1 MALPKINEVPKY
13 TTTIPSTGKKV
24 TYRPFLVKEQK
35 ILLIAMESQDDK
47 LIVQAIA
54 DTITACID
62 ENINVKNLATFD
74 VEYLFT
80 QIRSKSV
87 GETSTVK
94 IKCKSCEDFS
104 DVQINLD
111 EIGVEID
118 KTTKRIEL
126 TDRYVLNMKYPS
138 YDNMIDVSKA
148 VDDSFAMTIYSLVQK
163 CLDTLQTE
171 EDLIKFE
178 DETKESIEEFIDS
191 LNNDQYEKLVAY
203 VLRLPKLKHDVEFD
217 CEHCGHHNKVT
228 LQGIQDFF

>member
-35 ILLIAMESQDDK
+35 ILLIAMESNDEQQ
-47 LIVQAIA
+47 IVQAIVN
-54 DTITACID
+54 TIAACVE

-94 IKCKSCEDFS
+94 IKCTSCDEYTDIR
-104 DVQINLD
+104 INLD
-111 EIGVEID
+111 EIGVDID
-118 KTTKRIEL
+118 KNAKRIEL
-126 TDRYVLNMKYPS
+126 TESYILNMKYPS
-138 YDNMIDVSKA
+138 YDSMSDVSQA
-148 VDDSFAMTIYSLVQK
+148 TDASFAMTIYNLITK

-171 EDLIKFE
+171 EDQISFE
-178 DETKESIEEFIDS
+178 DETQESIEEFIDS

-217 CEHCGHHNKVT
+217 CDHCEHHNKVT